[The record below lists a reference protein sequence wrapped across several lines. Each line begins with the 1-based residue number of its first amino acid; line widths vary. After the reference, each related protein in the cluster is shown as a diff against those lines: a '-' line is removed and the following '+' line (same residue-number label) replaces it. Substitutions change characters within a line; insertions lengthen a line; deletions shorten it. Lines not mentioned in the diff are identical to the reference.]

1 MDNVK
6 SSLTKYEF
14 SPVQK
19 LTFGAIFLAL
29 RVVLGF
35 LEINIGD
42 SYRITFSP
50 VPVTLC
56 AYMLGSVFGCVT
68 GMLGDIITLI
78 IHPTGGINFGILFAK
93 TLWGAIMGVFLHQK
107 QLSWL
112 RVIWANAV
120 CIIVCNMCIT
130 TYSLCVAYGY
140 PLIAIL
146 PVRLITNAVFLV
158 LYPIITYYLIM
169 LCNKLYHS
177 YKR

>member
-6 SSLTKYEF
+6 SSLTKYEL

-50 VPVTLC
+50 IPITLC
-56 AYMLGSVFGCVT
+56 AYMLGAVFGGMT

-93 TLWGAIMGVFLHQK
+93 TLWGVLMGILLHKK
-107 QLSWL
+107 QISWF
-112 RVIWANAV
+112 RVIFANII
-120 CIIVCNMCIT
+120 CITVCNLCIT
-130 TYSLCVAYGY
+130 TYSLCYVHGY
-140 PLIAIL
+140 PLQAIL
-146 PVRLITNAVFLV
+146 PVRLITNAVFVV
-158 LYPIITYYLIM
+158 LYPVATYYLMI
-169 LCNKLYHS
+169 LCDRLYHS
-177 YKR
+177 YRR